1 MSKYD
6 ILKLENQ
13 MCFPLYAISREV
25 IKLYKEHHQEPPIYK
40 SANTPGGDEHNKK
53 LYEHYKSRI
62 KSLY

>member
-25 IKLYKEHHQEPPIYK
+25 IKHNPRQSRWIATYINK
-40 SANTPGGDEHNKK
+40 SNVSNVGRRKN
-53 LYEHYKSRI
+53 SI
-62 KSLY
+62 